1 GLEGGLDDGL
11 DGDLGAR
18 STSAGADNT
27 AYVIYTSGSTGAPK
41 GVEVTHRNVLSLFA
55 AARELF
61 DFDRTDVWTMFHS
74 AAFDFSVWEMWGA
87 LLHGG
92 RLVIVDREVARDP
105 RRFLDLLER
114 ERVTVLGQTPSAF
127 YPLAEAT
134 RGELALRYVVFGGEA
149 LDPARLASWQ
159 RRHPAARLVNMYGIT
174 ETCVHVTFRE
184 LTPHDTGGE
193 PASVIGG
200 PLPGL
205 GVHLLDRYLQPVP
218 PGVTGEVYVSGD
230 QLARGYLGRPS
241 LTAARFV
248 ADPFTPGGRLYRSGD
263 LARRTPDGDLVYL
276 GRADQQVKVRGY
288 RVEPGEIEAALLGL
302 DGVANAAAAVREDQQ
317 GRRRLVAYVVARPGA
332 RIEVETARS
341 HLSRLLPPYA
351 VPAVF
356 VPLEALPL
364 TVNGKLDRDA
374 LTAVPLPT

>member
-1 GLEGGLDDGL
+1 
-11 DGDLGAR
+11 

-374 LTAVPLPT
+374 LTAVPLPTP